1 MVQYSSKLLVNQCRE
16 TMLASESVRDVVK
29 SGSYMR
35 RMVRDRLL
43 IVFLLVF
50 SSCFTTIAQT
60 RPCDSLYLWVEF
72 SDDKILIDIPD
83 RYITYR
89 SLPTSLPKHV
99 RLREVNIFVPEL
111 PDKGTLLSLLKSEL
125 LADIEP
131 NTKDNQLKYLGKLVL
146 LLYYRNNDLSNIPE
160 ETLMQL
166 KRLTE
171 TPQVGKEAALVNK
184 WVQMA
189 KSR

>member
-1 MVQYSSKLLVNQCRE
+1 MVQYSSKLLVNQCRDA
-16 TMLASESVRDVVK
+16 MLASESVRDVVK

-60 RPCDSLYLWVEF
+60 RPCDSLFVWVSFTE
-72 SDDKILIDIPD
+72 DKILIDIPES
-83 RYITYR
+83 YITYR

-99 RLREVNIFVPEL
+99 KLREVNIFVPEL
-111 PDKGTLLSLLKSEL
+111 PDKSTLLSLLKSEL

-146 LLYYRNNDLSNIPE
+146 LLYYSNNDLSNFPDKI
-160 ETLMQL
+160 LIQL
-166 KRLTE
+166 NRLTE
-171 TPQVGKEAALVNK
+171 IPQVNKEAVLVNK
-184 WVQMA
+184 WVQII
-189 KSR
+189 KN

>member
-1 MVQYSSKLLVNQCRE
+1 MVKNSYNNPRLGVPFSLRRR
-16 TMLASESVRDVVK
+16 VRDEVK
-29 SGSYMR
+29 TVYMKR
-35 RMVRDRLL
+35 FIPVL
-43 IVFLLVF
+43 ICFFLAVTAK
-50 SSCFTTIAQT
+50 SQV
-60 RPCDSLYLWVEF
+60 RPCDSLFLWVTF

-131 NTKDNQLKYLGKLVL
+131 NTKDSQLKYIGKLVL
-146 LLYYRNNDLSNIPE
+146 LFYYSNNDLSNIPDE
-160 ETLMQL
+160 IIMQL
-166 KRLTE
+166 NRLTE
-171 TPQVGKEAALVNK
+171 TPQVRKEAALVNK
-184 WVQMA
+184 WVQMV
-189 KSR
+189 KTRL